1 MCILKGGIVL
11 PKNPKPLTLANPK
24 RFRTI
29 QDLTQMRPD
38 CGASIDDI
46 FVIDNEFLLIV
57 DLSHIGDILNP
68 YNSPSASYV
77 RTHGVIVGSCVKQNL
92 CPVLWSDPFLLL
104 PMSHH
109 FKEDFNVY
117 ADHGK
122 VLGSVSCLSG
132 SFLLLPVREDIP
144 TSLGSLVDEALLKDT
159 GVQIKLPNG
168 TYRVFYEQFVV
179 PEGAKQEFYQN
190 IVAQKQ

>member
-1 MCILKGGIVL
+1 MT
-11 PKNPKPLTLANPK
+11 NPVPLTLANPK
-24 RFRTI
+24 RFRPI

-57 DLSHIGDILNP
+57 DLSHLGGILNP

-77 RTHGVIVGSCVKQNL
+77 RTHGVIVASCSENDL

-104 PMSHH
+104 HMSHH
-109 FKEDFNVY
+109 FKKDFKFY

-122 VLGSVSCLSG
+122 VLGKVSCLSG
-132 SFLLLPVREDIP
+132 SFLFMTIHKDMP
-144 TSLGSLVDEALLKDT
+144 TSLGSLMDEALNKEA
-159 GVQIKLPNG
+159 GAKIKIPNG
-168 TYRVFYEQFVV
+168 TYRVFYEQLEV
-179 PEGAKQEFYQN
+179 PEGAKQIFYRN

>member
-1 MCILKGGIVL
+1 L
-11 PKNPKPLTLANPK
+11 PKKPKSLSLANPN
-24 RFRTI
+24 RFRTV

-46 FVIDNEFLLIV
+46 LVIDDELLMIV

-77 RTHGVIVGSCVKQNL
+77 RIHGVIVASCMKNNPF
-92 CPVLWSDPFLLL
+92 PVFWRDPFLLL

-122 VLGSVSCLSG
+122 VLGSVSCPSG
-132 SFLLLPVREDIP
+132 SFLLLPVREDFP
-144 TSLGSLVDEALLKDT
+144 TPLGNLMDEELASE
-159 GVQIKLPNG
+159 GGIQISVPNG
-168 TYRVFYEQFVV
+168 TYRVFYEQFEV
-179 PEGAKQEFYQN
+179 PEGAKQEFYRN
-190 IVAQKQ
+190 IAVQRQ

>member
-1 MCILKGGIVL
+1 M
-11 PKNPKPLTLANPK
+11 PKKPKSLSLANPN

-46 FVIDNEFLLIV
+46 FVIDDELLMIV

-77 RTHGVIVGSCVKQNL
+77 RTHGVIVTSCVKNDP

-117 ADHGK
+117 ANHGK
-122 VLGSVSCLSG
+122 VLGSVFCPSG
-132 SFLLLPVREDIP
+132 SFLFLPVREDFP
-144 TSLGSLVDEALLKDT
+144 TPLGNLMDEALASE
-159 GVQIKLPNG
+159 GGIKISVPNG
-168 TYRVFYEQFVV
+168 TYRVFFEQFEV
-179 PEGAKQEFYQN
+179 PEGAKQEFYRN
-190 IVAQKQ
+190 IAVQRQ